1 MDWFPAVVW
10 PHQVP
15 CCTAL
20 MFASYSW
27 LNPEKSITAAQ
38 AFTAIALLNMVQE
51 MVAGGSSKVDISYIS
66 YISIR

>member
-1 MDWFPAVVW
+1 
-10 PHQVP
+10 
-15 CCTAL
+15 

-51 MVAGGSSKVDISYIS
+51 MMEMVARGQLKGGAISVYI
-66 YISIR
+66 